1 MKSVQINKRIYRR
14 DFLKGLGTILSLP
27 LLTSCDLSSG
37 KNEQEYWLS
46 AAGEKAGE
54 FSLSWAQHPIKNGG
68 QLTSNFR
75 GHGLSKHPSH
85 HYLVLM
91 FSRRPGNQGIVSNL
105 QTNKVEHIF
114 SSPDH
119 LFMEGHGC
127 FSHEGKLL
135 FCTETNKYTNQGTI
149 TVRET
154 ESFNVIAE
162 WPSGGL
168 GPHEIRMLPKQNII
182 AIANGG
188 LIKDDKGKVI
198 NVDTMNS
205 NIALLDTTTGKIIST
220 HKTFNPK
227 ASLRHIDVSDDGII
241 AAAMQIQ
248 DYSPES
254 SHPLASLISVD
265 GSSILLNAPLA
276 LLKKMQG
283 YVGSVRINSKYRTA
297 AFTSPRGNLALFWNI
312 DTGEFLGQQ
321 FFHNVCGLTVSNNQE
336 YFVLSNS
343 AGNIRQISASTLLE
357 NTHLRQQLP
366 DYQWDNHMITATR
379 Y

>member
-1 MKSVQINKRIYRR
+1 MKSVQNNKRIYRR
-14 DFLKGLGTILSLP
+14 DFLKGLGTIFSLS

-46 AAGEKAGE
+46 AAGGKAGE
-54 FSLSWAQHPIKNGG
+54 FSLSWAQHPIKNDG

-85 HYLVLM
+85 HHLVLM

-105 QTNKVEHIF
+105 NTKKIEHIF

-127 FSHEGKLL
+127 FSHDGKLL
-135 FCTETNKYTNQGTI
+135 FCTETNKHTSLGII

-162 WPSGGL
+162 LPSGGL
-168 GPHEIRMLPKQNII
+168 GPHEIRILPNQNVL

-198 NVDTMNS
+198 NVDTMDS
-205 NIALLDTTTGKIIST
+205 NIALLDFTSGKVIST
-220 HKTFNPK
+220 HKTTNPK
-227 ASLRHIDVSDDGII
+227 ASLRHIDISDDGII
-241 AAAMQIQ
+241 AAAMQVQ
-248 DYSPES
+248 NYNPES
-254 SHPLASLISVD
+254 SDPLTSLISVD
-265 GSSILLNAPLA
+265 GSSILLNAPQT

-321 FFHNVCGLTVSNNQE
+321 FFHNVCGLTVSTNQE
-336 YFVLSNS
+336 FFVLSNS
-343 AGNIRQISASTLLE
+343 AGKIRHISASTLLE
-357 NTHLRQQLP
+357 STHLRQQLSA
-366 DYQWDNHMITATR
+366 YQWDNHMITATR